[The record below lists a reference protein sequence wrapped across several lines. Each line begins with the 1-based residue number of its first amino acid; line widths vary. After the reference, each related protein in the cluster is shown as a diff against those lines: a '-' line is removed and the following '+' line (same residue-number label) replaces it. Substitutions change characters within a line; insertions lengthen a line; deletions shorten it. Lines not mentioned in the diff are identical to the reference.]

1 MKKTLPKWKGFFMS
15 KNSEKKNSHHNDQ
28 YISILTVVFNFWPPD
43 WIRPVKYKNYAHYH
57 LTSRAAAALPDH
69 LQIHRLVRKNLTIM
83 IALFIIAIS
92 VFIYMIYVLIK
103 PEKF

>member
-1 MKKTLPKWKGFFMS
+1 MP
-15 KNSEKKNSHHNDQ
+15 KNSEKKSEWRNDQ
-28 YISILTVVFNFWPPD
+28 YINLLVFVLCFWPPD

-57 LTSRAAAALPDH
+57 LTSGAAAALPNH